1 MGRPGQPR
9 DPIPFQEGRAR
20 MRWFLG
26 TVTLLALCHAQVL
39 EDAVEPDL
47 QKLLVRTGSASSL
60 ASHFGETHTLDLHAD
75 TLAGGAFLPHTPA
88 CASGGC
94 ILDARMAGQLVEWF
108 GNYEWTLKYAGSK
121 DGFASNAFQSKMSN
135 QPTITVIYSRQ
146 TNAATPVDRGTY
158 IFGGYTT
165 KSWLATDHTKRC
177 ADAGN
182 GGTNTVNACDFW
194 SACSASSDCTGYSQ
208 CGCCTA
214 SGGTDCGAGQ
224 ACTTGACTAGTCA
237 CCADNTCETVCSHV
251 ADSKAAVF
259 TLMADGVHAFN
270 RYGVPGTATGEEIFT
285 CSTYGPAF
293 GGKSTSGKPPYVDA
307 DFAIKTDLSA
317 RGGSIGTY
325 GFTGMTDATWATG
338 HATEWRINE
347 IEVYGIS
354 SWTTGQSLFQYAPK
368 GGTSGGDA
376 SVYVWYRN
384 TITSTGGFDSWNFK
398 KRVVPPSWADSHM
411 YGFSVAVDANTLVV
425 GRRGNRDIFIHDRH
439 KSDCT
444 QTGNSCSDRGSYSAD
459 NWGLVQTLSWPGS
472 RQNNNYFGNVWPET
486 YCSSVTACHSQATAT
501 VLPFEWGCSVALKD
515 TILVVG
521 AYKSKRTNANTGAA
535 FAYKRNQNGDF
546 RYEGTLSSSTTA
558 HSHCG
563 WDVATDGTYVI
574 SGCYGKTDVAGK
586 VEFYERNPV
595 DGSSTSSPWAFV
607 ASRTATTCSNPPSC
621 TSQSDAA
628 AAGDFFGYS
637 VDISGSTAV
646 VGSFGA
652 STNTGAAYVF
662 ERGFDTVFDGTTSN
676 LWRLSKKL
684 VAPDASTD
692 SYFGFSVALD
702 GSYAL
707 ISSLK
712 ENAGKG
718 YLFIRNYGGVNN
730 WGYVKELSQPAIGT
744 GSLLYT
750 SNAGAKHSVNYWSDG
765 PGTAARADGA
775 QLLHLTPDYND
786 YAVTSNAESA
796 NFGSSAKISGNTVAI
811 GAPFADISNND
822 VGAVSLFQ
830 INPTWRQSKPSHM
843 EQTLSGGDVA
853 GGDEYGASLHVT
865 SDNRYTIVGAP
876 HAHVSGKMDAGAVY
890 LLARNASGA
899 FGQYA
904 KLEPDDP
911 EEFAYFG
918 TLPFYS

>member
-1 MGRPGQPR
+1 M
-9 DPIPFQEGRAR
+9 
-20 MRWFLG
+20 
-26 TVTLLALCHAQVL
+26 
-39 EDAVEPDL
+39 EPDL

-259 TLMADGVHAFN
+259 TH
-270 RYGVPGTATGEEIFT
+270 
-285 CSTYGPAF
+285 
-293 GGKSTSGKPPYVDA
+293 
-307 DFAIKTDLSA
+307 
-317 RGGSIGTY
+317 
-325 GFTGMTDATWATG
+325 
-338 HATEWRINE
+338 
-347 IEVYGIS
+347 
-354 SWTTGQSLFQYAPK
+354 
-368 GGTSGGDA
+368 
-376 SVYVWYRN
+376 
-384 TITSTGGFDSWNFK
+384 TITSTGGFDSWNLK

-411 YGFSVAVDANTLVV
+411 YGFSVSVDANTLVV

-486 YCSSVTACHSQATAT
+486 YCSSVTACHSQATPT

-628 AAGDFFGYS
+628 AAG
-637 VDISGSTAV
+637 
-646 VGSFGA
+646 
-652 STNTGAAYVF
+652 
-662 ERGFDTVFDGTTSN
+662 R
-676 LWRLSKKL
+676 
-684 VAPDASTD
+684 
-692 SYFGFSVALD
+692 
-702 GSYAL
+702 
-707 ISSLK
+707 
-712 ENAGKG
+712 
-718 YLFIRNYGGVNN
+718 
-730 WGYVKELSQPAIGT
+730 
-744 GSLLYT
+744 
-750 SNAGAKHSVNYWSDG
+750 
-765 PGTAARADGA
+765 AARRPVRRIA
-775 QLLHLTPDYND
+775 HR
-786 YAVTSNAESA
+786 SA
-796 NFGSSAKISGNTVAI
+796 RRARV
-811 GAPFADISNND
+811 
-822 VGAVSLFQ
+822 
-830 INPTWRQSKPSHM
+830 
-843 EQTLSGGDVA
+843 
-853 GGDEYGASLHVT
+853 
-865 SDNRYTIVGAP
+865 
-876 HAHVSGKMDAGAVY
+876 DAGRAA
-890 LLARNASGA
+890 LLRRRCRRRRAAPPPRRRAR
-899 FGQYA
+899 
-904 KLEPDDP
+904 
-911 EEFAYFG
+911 
-918 TLPFYS
+918 